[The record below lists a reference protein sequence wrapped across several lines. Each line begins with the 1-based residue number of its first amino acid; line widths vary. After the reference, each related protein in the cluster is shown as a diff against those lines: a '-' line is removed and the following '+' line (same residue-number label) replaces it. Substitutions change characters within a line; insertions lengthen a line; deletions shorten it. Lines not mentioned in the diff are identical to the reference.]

1 MCPLHSLEENFKFLT
16 IEVSRQIE
24 DTYRILGDPDEALIR
39 SVTERDDY
47 IDNLRN
53 LIETTCYKELAGAGE
68 EEKQTVDMIRAI
80 HTSTSNL
87 ERIADVCQSIVEQTR
102 YLSDRMFLHRF
113 DAAAFFVEIRL
124 AMRMIDKALFA
135 RDVTMA
141 LRICRSEFT
150 IDRYYAV
157 TIGRIIEALEG
168 GKHTGDLVTSL
179 FIFNYLERLGDGLL
193 NIGEAILMT
202 AVGEKIKVDEF
213 EHMEASIEGR
223 RTGAE
228 EPGAEAAGAA
238 GGGTGLKIR
247 SFLETKSGCR
257 IDRVTNPRG
266 GTPRWT
272 VFKEGKLAKIA
283 EEKQNLERWEK
294 LVPGL
299 PPHVFDYKE
308 HGENASL
315 LVEFINGHSLQEI
328 LLTREESLWGRS
340 LQRLIETVDDIWSRT
355 RSEGET
361 QSRILKQVR
370 SRLPDVR
377 RVHPDFDAPC
387 QRIGSVRTRSLED
400 LLVSAEAVEANL
412 AVPFRVFGHGDFN
425 IDNVLYEED
434 TDQIHFIDVHRSGD
448 LDYVQDVSVFL
459 VSNFRLP
466 IFDPSVRSRMTRCA
480 LTFLEFARKFAA
492 RHGDAGFEH
501 RLCLGL
507 IRSFI
512 TSTRFELKEDFA
524 REMYLRGI
532 YLLERITATGPNGSG
547 DASGRNERFRVP
559 SDVLIY

>member
-1 MCPLHSLEENFKFLT
+1 MSPLHSLEENFKFLT

-24 DTYRILGDPDEALIR
+24 DTHRILGDPDESLITA
-39 SVTERDDY
+39 VAERDDY

-53 LIETTCYKELAGAGE
+53 LIETTCYKELAGAGDSD
-68 EEKQTVDMIRAI
+68 KQTIDLIRAV
-80 HTSTSNL
+80 HTSTANL
-87 ERIADVCQSIVEQTR
+87 ERIADVCQSVVEQTR
-102 YLSDRMFLHRF
+102 YLRDRMFLHRF
-113 DAAAFFVEIRL
+113 DSAAFFVEIRL
-124 AMRMIDKALFA
+124 AMRMIDKALFS

-168 GKHTGDLVTSL
+168 GKNTGDLVTSL

-223 RTGAE
+223 DAGSENTAVGA
-228 EPGAEAAGAA
+228 GSEAAG
-238 GGGTGLKIR
+238 GLRIR
-247 SFLETKSGCR
+247 SFLETRSGCR
-257 IDRVTNPRG
+257 IDRVTDTRSS
-266 GTPRWT
+266 TPRWT

-283 EEKQNLERWEK
+283 EERANLERWEK
-294 LVPGL
+294 LAPGL
-299 PPHVFDYKE
+299 PPHVFDYQE

-315 LVEFINGHSLQEI
+315 LVEFINGRSLQEI
-328 LLTREESLWGRS
+328 LLTREEDLWGHA
-340 LQRLIETVDDIWSRT
+340 LGRLIRTVDDIWTRT
-355 RSEGET
+355 LTVGE
-361 QSRILKQVR
+361 RRGDMLRQVR

-387 QRIGSVRTRSLED
+387 QRIGSVRTRSLDD
-400 LLVSAEAVEANL
+400 LLTEAEAIEARL
-412 AVPFRVFGHGDFN
+412 PVPFSVFGHGDFN
-425 IDNVLYEED
+425 IDNVLYEESAD
-434 TDQIHFIDVHRSGD
+434 EIHFIDVHRSRD

-466 IFDPSVRSRMTRCA
+466 IFDPGMRGRMTRCA
-480 LTFLEFARKFAA
+480 LTFLEFARGFAR
-492 RHGDAGFEH
+492 RHDDRTFEW

-532 YLLERITATGPNGSG
+532 YLLERITTARP
-547 DASGRNERFRVP
+547 DDPDFRVP
-559 SDVLIY
+559 RDVLNY